1 MRSGIRCV
9 FLILSI
15 FTFFSAVGQCIAEQ
29 QLYEISVYCRVEVGG
44 VMKNFAVPVLLDHPG
59 PPAVNTG
66 NGTAYY
72 YTVNATNRDPAH
84 VNCNNEKY
92 SYAKVNLN
100 ANWVQSLDVGGG
112 VIVNFTAAHNRA
124 FWDWIYEG
132 YTPVGTTNDYSR
144 NCHGYAFGVGDWP
157 DTAVGIVRWN
167 MGNPTCYTPLASADL
182 DKATF
187 AVDPLMHSLKVT
199 GMKCDHPTIP
209 MLKVPKYKTSSEQF
223 RESGIY
229 EQAGACPD
237 GINIGKH
244 WTTAK
249 WGWAYPNGLPSISFT
264 PAN

>member
-1 MRSGIRCV
+1 
-9 FLILSI
+9 
-15 FTFFSAVGQCIAEQ
+15 
-29 QLYEISVYCRVEVGG
+29 
-44 VMKNFAVPVLLDHPG
+44 MKNFAVPVVLDHPG

-100 ANWVQSLDVGGG
+100 ANWGQILDVGGG

-124 FWDWIYEG
+124 FWDWIDEG

-157 DTAVGIVRWN
+157 DTAAGIVRWN
-167 MGNPTCYTPLASADL
+167 MGNPTCYTPLASADS

-209 MLKVPKYKTSSEQF
+209 MLKFPKYKSSSEQF
-223 RESGIY
+223 RESWIY